1 MTDFK
6 ANFKRV
12 GDAFAAGGQ
21 PTPEEIQQ
29 LADRGFKSIVN
40 LRLPDETGV
49 LTDEQ
54 QLVKDAGLQYV
65 NVPLRSQEAC
75 DLTGLLFEVEKLPA
89 PVYFHCGAGGR
100 ASVSALIALATQQKL
115 SREAV
120 LIQAQKL
127 GINPEQPQLKHFLDG
142 LQ

>member
-75 DLTGLLFEVEKLPA
+75 DLTGLLFEVEKLPT

-120 LIQAQKL
+120 LIQAQEL
-127 GINPEQPQLKHFLDG
+127 GINPEQPQLKHFLEG